1 MGRLSASFID
11 SGALGSI
18 AGFSEKRFQ
27 PQHPAGPMAPLVS
40 PKQSFI
46 WFITEEKIDAAIAA
60 VRTIT
65 EE

>member
-1 MGRLSASFID
+1 MRRLFSSFID

-18 AGFSEKRFQ
+18 AGVSEKRFH
-27 PQHPAGPMAPLVS
+27 PQDLAVPMDPFVS
-40 PKQSFI
+40 PKQIFS
-46 WFITEEKIDAAIAA
+46 WFITEEEIDAAIAA